1 MFSFL
6 TLLSQLITMVLPGTK
21 PGIGAPACNGPG
33 RKGAVMAAIAV
44 EGKEIMVQLQQREK
58 AAALHGDL
66 RFPLQSIVAVDVVA
80 DAFDAV
86 RGLRAPGL
94 AIPRRTRI
102 GTWRRAGGKTFAV
115 AHRGTA
121 AVRIMLQGQ
130 PYASVVVCV
139 PEPEAAAGQLRAAA
153 GLPPAPEYR
162 EDEVRFQSGG
172 VTFAGSWLR
181 PDDAAAIAL
190 ILPGSGEID
199 RNADHRRMPLG
210 ISRDIAAALAGHG
223 TASVRYDKRGTGAS
237 GGTFLS
243 AGFQEN
249 TEDAAAALRY
259 TLGHANG
266 LPVFVVGH
274 SEGALHAAVLA
285 AEHEDSLAGVVLLS
299 PTAHTGF
306 ETGRWQTAQISDK
319 LPAFPR
325 TVLKLLRTDLVKLQA
340 KSVAKLQDTTGDVVR
355 MQGRRI
361 NARWQREFLAFD
373 PRPYLERI
381 SVPVLAATG
390 TKDLQVDPADLDLIA
405 GAVPGPVEV
414 HRLED
419 VTHLLRRDP
428 AEPNLSDYK
437 RQIREPVDAGV
448 LDLVG
453 NWIRKQAEND

>member
-1 MFSFL
+1 
-6 TLLSQLITMVLPGTK
+6 
-21 PGIGAPACNGPG
+21 
-33 RKGAVMAAIAV
+33 MAAIAV
-44 EGKEIMVQLQQREK
+44 VGKDVTVRLQQREK
-58 AAALHGDL
+58 VAALHGDL
-66 RFPLQSIVAVDVVA
+66 RFPLDSVSAVDVVA

-94 AIPRRTRI
+94 AVPGRTRI

-115 AHRGTA
+115 ARRGTPA
-121 AVRIMLQGQ
+121 IRIMLHGQ
-130 PYASVVVCV
+130 PFASVVVCV
-139 PEPEAAAGQLRAAA
+139 PDPDAEAGQLRATA
-153 GLPPAPEYR
+153 GLPPSPALS
-162 EDEVRFQSGG
+162 EDEVQFLSGG
-172 VTFAGSWLR
+172 CTFSGSWLW
-181 PDDAAAIAL
+181 PKGPAAAVAL

-210 ISRDIAAALAGHG
+210 ISRDIAHALAGYG
-223 TASVRYDKRGTGAS
+223 LASLRYDKRGTGAS

-243 AGFQEN
+243 TGFEQN

-259 TLGHANG
+259 TLEHANG

-274 SEGALHAAVLA
+274 SEGALHGAVLA
-285 AEHEDSLAGVVLLS
+285 AEDGASLAGVVLLS

-325 TVLKLLRTDLVKLQA
+325 LLLKLLRTDLVKLQA
-340 KSVAKLQDTTGDVVR
+340 KSVARIRTTTNDVVR

-361 NARWQREFLAFD
+361 NARWQREFLDFD
-373 PRPYLERI
+373 PLPYLERI
-381 SVPVLAATG
+381 TVPVLAATG

-405 GAVPGPVEV
+405 RTVPGQVEV
-414 HRLED
+414 HRLAD
-419 VTHLLRRDP
+419 ITHLLRKDP

-453 NWIRKQAEND
+453 GWIRKRIA